1 MNYTANISTPKRHFL
16 PADFQ
21 VTDWK
26 TLQPYFENL
35 LKREIDSKE
44 DLEKWMEDASELEA
58 VVSEDANW
66 RQIRM
71 TCDTENK
78 EIENAFTFFVMEIQP
93 HIQLYADKLNRK
105 LIENPFTRELDHDKY
120 FTYLR
125 NIKKNIDLFREENIP
140 LNSEL
145 SVMAQQFGVISGKMT
160 VEVNGKEYTLQQAS
174 KFLENPDR
182 SLREEV
188 YRKINERRIQDK
200 GELNT
205 LFSSLIQKRNQLALN

>member
-1 MNYTANISTPKRHFL
+1 MHYTAKISAPQRHFL
-16 PADFQ
+16 PAGFS

-26 TLQPYFENL
+26 SLEPYFKDLFER
-35 LKREIDSKE
+35 KIESGA
-44 DLEKWMEDASELEA
+44 DLEKWLHDSSELEA

-78 EIENAFTFFVMEIQP
+78 ELENAFTYFVMEIQP
-93 HIQLYADKLNRK
+93 HIQHYADKLNRK
-105 LIENPFTRELDHDKY
+105 LIENPFTNDLDHDKY

-125 NIKKNIDLFREENIP
+125 NIKKNIELFREDNIG

-145 SVMAQQFGVISGKMT
+145 SVMAQQYGVIAGKMT
-160 VEVNGKEYTLQQAS
+160 VQVNGKEYTLQQAA

-182 SLREEV
+182 SLREDV
-188 YRKINERRIQDK
+188 Y
-200 GELNT
+200 
-205 LFSSLIQKRNQLALN
+205 